1 MSTPVSSIVFPG
13 SSEEYLL
20 MEHRSNDSETGAAT
34 SNTYGYVKLPEGYT
48 LDENGR
54 LKLGADD
61 LALQIGLA
69 TDEKA
74 GLIKVGYVAEKTR
87 VPVELDENGNAY
99 VELGEA
105 LESASSSNISHAFGK
120 NRWLVFDFTADNK
133 KSVKIKKGTKIRLD
147 IASGGETESRWY
159 KANEDM
165 HYDLSAAMAEFTGIN
180 GTNFYLYLAP
190 DGEEDVKIV
199 LSKNSTFPNDVNVSY
214 TANNTRKIG
223 QFHTLCVAVPAAQR
237 AKMVAAHGSRTVESN
252 YLVKKYKQDGDG
264 FYNFY
269 NKEIRAITT
278 NAKADLITV
287 DHPLAGFAAG
297 DILPESVWCLSFRPF
312 SDPAG
317 MVYDPNTDRAIDI
330 YLQSG
335 TGALTASE
343 YNKTHTVSREQQN
356 HEDDY
361 MQVGKR
367 LLFDYEF
374 TSAASGSNEGTNIA
388 GSADATT
395 VGGHSDTEGARMIS
409 FIGCEEC
416 CGYLWQWSENV
427 GPCASEPNSNQTYD
441 GLGWLGQTWGRV
453 GGLLLGGD
461 WQNAYA
467 FGYGSR
473 SRASNSGN
481 LRSNVSPTDGGRGA
495 SGVLRG

>member
-1 MSTPVSSIVFPG
+1 MGTPISSIVFPG
-13 SSEEYLL
+13 SDEEYLL
-20 MEHRSNDSETGAAT
+20 RDHRIADSETGAAT
-34 SNTYGYVKLPEGYT
+34 SNAYGLVKLPEGYT

-61 LALQIGLA
+61 LIESIGDA
-69 TDEKA
+69 SDEKF
-74 GLIKVGYVAEKTR
+74 GLTKIGFEATKEEI
-87 VPVELDENGNAY
+87 PILLDEDGNAY

-105 LESASSSNISHAFGK
+105 LESVSATGISYPSNGE
-120 NRWLVFDFTADNK
+120 RWLVFDFTADNK

-147 IASGGETESRWY
+147 ITSGGETESRWFN
-159 KANEDM
+159 AREDM

-199 LSKNSTFPNDVNVSY
+199 LSKNSTFPNDVNVNY

-252 YLVKKYKQDGDG
+252 YLVKKYKQDSDG

-388 GSADATT
+388 GGVDATT
-395 VGGHSDTEGARMIS
+395 VGGHSDTAGARMIS

-427 GPCASEPNSNQTYD
+427 GPCAAEPNSNQTYD

-453 GGLLLGGD
+453 GGLV
-461 WQNAYA
+461 
-467 FGYGSR
+467 FGASWNHASVCGSR
-473 SRASNSGN
+473 SRASDLGD
-481 LRSNVSPTDGGRGA
+481 LRSIVVMRHGGRGA